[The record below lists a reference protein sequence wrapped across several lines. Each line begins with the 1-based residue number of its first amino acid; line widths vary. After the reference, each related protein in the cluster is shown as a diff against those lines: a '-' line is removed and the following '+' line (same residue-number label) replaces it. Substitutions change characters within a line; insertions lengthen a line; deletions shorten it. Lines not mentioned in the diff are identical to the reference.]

1 MSLTSITEH
10 HRKWEA
16 LPAFPDYPY
25 VMTDDDV
32 NAWSDLLY
40 MRGIVNDIVDMCAID
55 GARARGDYRSV
66 EFDVDM
72 YLDPWPHDVAGQ
84 LIDSWKAA
92 A

>member
-1 MSLTSITEH
+1 VSLTSITEH

-40 MRGIVNDIVDMCAID
+40 MRSLVNDIVDMISVD
-55 GARARGDYRSV
+55 GARIAPAGWV
-66 EFDVDM
+66 EFDVDL
-72 YLDPWPHDVAGQ
+72 YLDPWPNDVAGM
-84 LIDSWKAA
+84 LIESWKAEA
-92 A
+92 